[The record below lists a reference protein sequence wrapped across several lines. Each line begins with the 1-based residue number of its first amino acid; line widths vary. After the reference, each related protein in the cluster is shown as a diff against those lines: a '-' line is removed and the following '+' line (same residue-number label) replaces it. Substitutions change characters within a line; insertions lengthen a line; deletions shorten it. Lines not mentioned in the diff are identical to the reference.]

1 MEAKPNCPK
10 CHASTVDRNGKILG
24 KQRYRCKECGF
35 QFTRTTARGRPAHE
49 KALAVTLY
57 TTMGLSL
64 SAIARLFHVSPPAVL
79 RWVRNFAER
88 IYEKPEPGEVVIVE
102 LDEMWHFLISK
113 KTNFGSGKPIVV
125 IPVNSSTGNV
135 EGVIRLLSTD

>member
-1 MEAKPNCPK
+1 MEANPNCPK
-10 CHASTVDRNGKILG
+10 CHASAVYRNGKVLG

-35 QFTRTTARGRPAHE
+35 QFTRTTPRGRPAHE

-57 TTMGLSL
+57 TMGLSL
-64 SAIARLFHVSPPAVL
+64 SAIARLFHVSTPAVL

-88 IYEKPEPGEVVIVE
+88 VYEKPEPGEVVIVE
-102 LDEMWHFLISK
+102 LDEMWHFLTST
-113 KTNFGSGKPIVV
+113 KTNFGSGKRIVV

-135 EGVIRLLSTD
+135 AGVIRLLSTD